1 MLENRIYDI
10 RFSERELSAASGIW
24 APLCRYLQRY
34 VPPDGAVLD
43 LGAGYCHFVN
53 RIRAATKIAVDLHA
67 GNLDRHAAPSV
78 RKVVSDGAEIAGV
91 EADSVDTVFASN
103 VYEHFRSRED
113 VARSFGRVLEILRPR
128 GRLIV
133 LQPNFR
139 YCFRRYF
146 DFFDHRLEFTH
157 HGMVEGLVMAG
168 FEIERV
174 TPRFLPYTSKS
185 RLPKSEWLVSLY
197 LALPPAWWILG
208 QQMLVVAR
216 KPGAGGR

>member
-1 MLENRIYDI
+1 M
-10 RFSERELSAASGIW
+10 
-24 APLCRYLQRY
+24 
-34 VPPDGAVLD
+34 LD

-53 RIRAATKIAVDLHA
+53 RIRAKEKIAVDLHA
-67 GNLDRHAAPSV
+67 GNLDRHAAPGV
-78 RKVVSDGAEIAGV
+78 RKIVSDGSEIRGV
-91 EADSVDTVFASN
+91 ETSSVDAVFASN

-113 VARSFGRVLEILRPR
+113 VARSFGRVLEILRPG

-139 YCFRRYF
+139 YCARRYF

-157 HGMVEGLVMAG
+157 LGMTEGLAISG

-185 RLPKSEWLVSLY
+185 RLPKSEWLVRLY
-197 LALPPAWWILG
+197 LATPPVWSLLG
-208 QQMLVVAR
+208 GQMLIVAR
-216 KPGAGGR
+216 KPRREDHG